1 MPAARLDH
9 PVLMSAEQIRR
20 REFVTTRRG
29 YDPDQVR
36 GYLVE
41 VADQIDVMASMI
53 REARMEAEAAM
64 TSASARPAPPTPQED
79 PYERLATRVASVIRE
94 ADATADRL
102 RVEGT
107 REAERVLGEARQ
119 DADRIRLDAQA
130 SAEQA
135 RADAQRTL
143 EQARER
149 ADRTVSGLASRR
161 QAVVDQLAEMQER
174 LLGVAREL
182 ESTIEIAPNLG
193 ELAGLEA
200 DAARAETNGTPSAN
214 GAPESRGPGDRAV
227 PPAPAIV
234 TLEDAG
240 DLDDPAYEDLWDGTE
255 AIRLEVPDIP
265 PLDLSWGAD
274 DEDGRNGSA

>member
-41 VADQIDVMASMI
+41 LADQIDAMASMI
-53 REARMEAEAAM
+53 REARMEAEAAAAA
-64 TSASARPAPPTPQED
+64 ASVRPAPPPPQED

-94 ADATADRL
+94 ADSTAERL
-102 RVEGT
+102 LHEGT
-107 REAERVLGEARQ
+107 REAERMLGEARE

-130 SAEQA
+130 RAEQA
-135 RADAQRTL
+135 RADAQRAL
-143 EQARER
+143 DEARER

-182 ESTIEIAPNLG
+182 ESAIEIPVDDDLG
-193 ELAGLEA
+193 IGEPPALA
-200 DAARAETNGTPSAN
+200 DTNGGPSTN
-214 GAPESRGPGDRAV
+214 GIVDVRGDDERPA
-227 PPAPAIV
+227 PPAPPRV
-234 TLEDAG
+234 TVDD
-240 DLDDPAYEDLWDGTE
+240 DLDDPSYEDLWDGTE

-265 PLDLSWGAD
+265 PLDLSWGTE
-274 DEDGRNGSA
+274 DEGGPNGSA

>member
-41 VADQIDVMASMI
+41 IADQIDAMASMI
-53 REARMEAEAAM
+53 RESRMETEAA
-64 TSASARPAPPTPQED
+64 TAAVAARPAIPPPQED
-79 PYERLATRVASVIRE
+79 PYERLAVRVASVIRE

-102 RVEGT
+102 RVEGS
-107 REAERVLGEARQ
+107 REAERVLGEARE

-130 SAEQA
+130 NAEQA
-135 RADAQRTL
+135 RADAQRAL
-143 EQARER
+143 EEARER

-182 ESTIEIAPNLG
+182 ESTIEIAPDLG
-193 ELAGLEA
+193 ELGAEELPL
-200 DAARAETNGTPSAN
+200 ARTNGTSSSN
-214 GAPESRGPGDRAV
+214 GALDDHDGDTGAV
-227 PPAPAIV
+227 PPAPSVV
-234 TLEDAG
+234 TLEDD

-265 PLDLSWGAD
+265 PLDLSWGTE
-274 DEDGRNGSA
+274 DENGGNGSA